1 MPDVPDLRTLAANY
15 GKAPGPV
22 ARINRFVDSLDDA
35 WRAAV
40 LDLLVDQPDEHGR
53 RNGDT
58 RIADTLNDQFRHD
71 PIINAKRV
79 SPNEVYRWRLKN
91 LPT

>member
-22 ARINRFVDSLDDA
+22 ARLNRFLDSLDDA

-40 LDLLVDQPDEHGR
+40 IDLLVDTPDERGI

-58 RIADTLNDQFRHD
+58 RIADLINDKFRHD